1 MIPEISSQDTLL
13 IVDDIPA
20 NVSVLLEFLTEA
32 GFKVLVAKDGKAALK
47 KTEQALPDVVLLDI
61 MMPGMGGFEVCKIL
75 KSEDRTRDIPIIFMT
90 ALADTVDKVK
100 GFSLGAVD
108 YITKPFQQEEVLAR
122 VTSHLNVRKL
132 QKQLELHAVELE
144 RRSLEHQQAR
154 YEAEQAR
161 SEAEQARIEAEVA
174 NRAKS
179 TFLANM
185 SHELRTPLNAIIG
198 YSEMLKEELEDA
210 GQEDYVADLAK
221 IDSAGRHLL
230 GLINDMLDLS
240 KIEAGKMAVFLEQFD
255 LVCLINEV
263 ESTVQPLMEKKAN
276 HLVVTR
282 PPQLGEMY
290 TDMTKLRQMLLNLL
304 SNAAKFT
311 EQGTIYLAIE
321 RQHTNEADWLKF
333 CVSDDGIG
341 MTEEQQQKLF
351 QPFSQA
357 DSSTTRRY
365 GGTGLGLA
373 ITKQFAEMMGGTVS
387 VHSEFGK
394 GSTFTL
400 VLPTP
405 APPVEKPVSM
415 AVTQSPK
422 GPLLEGEGVVL
433 IIDDD
438 TGMREKLK
446 EDLSKL
452 GYAVAVVVAGSE
464 ANKLVNKLR
473 PDVILLNVQRPGGWE
488 LLSALKNNIVLA
500 HIPVIILSL
509 EEDKQRGTAMGAT
522 DCIDKGIAR
531 SELAAI
537 LDKYHIADKSQSL
550 VMLVEDEAIQREA
563 MTMTLESAGW
573 RVFPAENGQV
583 ALEHL
588 NDKKPSLIVAD
599 LNMPVMDGFKLLDR
613 LQDNEK
619 WRSIPVVILTAK
631 NLTVE
636 EQIHLNRYAHG
647 LFNKTSY
654 EKEALVSHLHQLI
667 TGTSAVRE
675 MHKEEIQQ
683 KEWG

>member
-1 MIPEISSQDTLL
+1 MNPEISSQDTIL
-13 IVDDIPA
+13 IVDDVPA

-47 KTEQALPDVVLLDI
+47 KTEQALPDLVLLDI
-61 MMPGMGGFEVCKIL
+61 MMPGMGGFEVCNIL
-75 KSEDRTRDIPIIFMT
+75 KSEEKTRDIPIIFMT

-132 QKQLELHAVELE
+132 QKQLKLHAIELE
-144 RRSLEHQQAR
+144 RRSLEHQRAR

-161 SEAEQARIEAEVA
+161 NEAERARIEAEVA

-210 GQEDYVADLAK
+210 GQEDYIPDLEK
-221 IDSAGRHLL
+221 IDAAGRHLL

-240 KIEAGKMAVFLEQFD
+240 KIEAGKMEVFLEQFD
-255 LVCLINEV
+255 LAGLINEV
-263 ESTVQPLMEKKAN
+263 ESTIQPLIEKKAN
-276 HLVVTR
+276 NLVVTR
-282 PPQLGEMY
+282 PPQLGKMY

-311 EQGTIYLAIE
+311 EYGSIYLAIE
-321 RQHTNEADWLKF
+321 RQHSKECDWLKF

-373 ITKQFAEMMGGTVS
+373 ITKQFAEMMGGSVS

-400 VLPTP
+400 ALPTP
-405 APPVEKPVSM
+405 AQVEKPVS
-415 AVTQSPK
+415 VTVAQSPEK
-422 GPLLEGEGVVL
+422 LLLAGEGVVL

-438 TGMREKLK
+438 TSMREQLK

-452 GYAVAVVVAGSE
+452 GYAVAVVGTGPE
-464 ANKLVNKLR
+464 GLKLVNKLR
-473 PDVILLNVQRPGGWE
+473 PDAILLNVQRPGGWE
-488 LLSALKNNIVLA
+488 LLAALKNDTVLA
-500 HIPVIILSL
+500 HIPVIILSP
-509 EEDKQRGTAMGAT
+509 EEDKQRGYAMGAT
-522 DCIDKGIAR
+522 DCIDKGMAR
-531 SELAAI
+531 GELAAI
-537 LDKYHIADKSQSL
+537 LDKYHIADKSQKL
-550 VMLVEDEAIQREA
+550 VMLVEDEVIQREV
-563 MTMTLESAGW
+563 MTITLESAGW

-588 NDKKPSLIVAD
+588 DDKKPSLIMLD
-599 LNMPVMDGFKLLDR
+599 LNMPVMDGFEFLEH
-613 LQDNEK
+613 LQEQET
-619 WRSIPVVILTAK
+619 WRSIPVVILSAK
-631 NLTVE
+631 QLSVE
-636 EQIHLNRYAHG
+636 ELIHLNKYAQG
-647 LFNKTSY
+647 IFNKTSY
-654 EKEALVSHLHQLI
+654 AKETLVSHLHQLI
-667 TGTSAVRE
+667 AGASAVRE
-675 MHKEEIQQ
+675 MHKKEIHK

>member
-1 MIPEISSQDTLL
+1 MNPEISSQDTLL
-13 IVDDIPA
+13 IVDDVPA

-47 KTEQALPDVVLLDI
+47 KTEQALPDLVLLDV
-61 MMPGMGGFEVCKIL
+61 MMPGVGGFEVCKIL
-75 KSEDRTRDIPIIFMT
+75 KSEDKTRDIPIIFMT

-122 VTSHLNVRKL
+122 VTSHLNIRKL
-132 QKQLELHAVELE
+132 QKQLELHAIELE

-154 YEAEQAR
+154 YEAELAR
-161 SEAEQARIEAEVA
+161 NEAEVA

-210 GQEDYVADLAK
+210 GQEDYISDLAK
-221 IDSAGRHLL
+221 IDTAGRHLL

-240 KIEAGKMAVFLEQFD
+240 KIEAGKMDLFLEQFD
-255 LVCLINEV
+255 LACLINEV
-263 ESTVQPLMEKKAN
+263 ESTVQPLIEKKEN
-276 HLVVTR
+276 KLVVTR
-282 PPQLGEMY
+282 SPQLGEMY

-321 RQHTNEADWLKF
+321 RQLTKEGEWLTF

-400 VLPTP
+400 ALPTP
-405 APPVEKPVSM
+405 AQVEKPVSVAM
-415 AVTQSPK
+415 AKSPE
-422 GPLLEGEGVVL
+422 GLLLEGEGVVL

-438 TGMREKLK
+438 TRMREKLK

-452 GYAVAVVVAGSE
+452 GYAVAVEGTGPE
-464 ANKLVNKLR
+464 GLKLANKLR
-473 PDVILLNVQRPGGWE
+473 PDVILLSVQRQTGWE
-488 LLSALKNNIVLA
+488 LLAALKNDTMLA

-509 EEDKQRGTAMGAT
+509 EEDKQRGYAMGAI
-522 DCIDKGIAR
+522 DCIDKGKAR

-537 LDKYHIADKSQSL
+537 LDKYHVADKSQSL
-550 VMLVEDEAIQREA
+550 VMLVEDEAIQREV
-563 MTMTLESAGW
+563 MTLTLESAGW

-588 NDKKPSLIVAD
+588 DDKKPSLIMLD
-599 LNMPVMDGFKLLDR
+599 LNMPVMDGFEFLDHLR
-613 LQDNEK
+613 KQEK
-619 WRSIPVVILTAK
+619 WCSIPVVVLSAK
-631 NLTVE
+631 QLTVE
-636 EQIHLNRYAHG
+636 EQIQLNKYAQG
-647 LFNKTSY
+647 IFNKTAY
-654 EKEALVSHLHQLI
+654 EKETLISHLHQLI
-667 TGTSAVRE
+667 TGASAVRE
-675 MHKEEIQQ
+675 MHKKEIQL